1 MRAWGSAW
9 RREGTQT
16 SERPA
21 LETVRAASIAAS
33 AAAPSAVSAA
43 APSAASAVAP
53 SAASMAAAIRS
64 LLVNSNSTRLTKQ
77 KNRVL
82 GHSYLHSI
90 NPINYK
96 EPATSLLYKITL
108 RVDKISICS

>member
-33 AAAPSAVSAA
+33 AAAPSAA

>member
-33 AAAPSAVSAA
+33 AAAPSA
-43 APSAASAVAP
+43 
-53 SAASMAAAIRS
+53 ASMAAAIRS
-64 LLVNSNSTRLTKQ
+64 LLVNSNSTRLTEQ

-108 RVDKISICS
+108 RVDKISI